1 MLHYVLRVKDMTK
14 SRWLLFAITTMGLI
28 SVGLLLHLFKMAPLT
43 DEKAIYLAKREK
55 IRPLQQLKGR
65 RPFTEEEMKLLRQF
79 AQDPEFTIRVR
90 ALSALSYTPDPKQRE
105 EAIQI
110 AIRSLN
116 DPWSSVR
123 VYALRLLARQ
133 NAKEAIPYII
143 PLLRDPNEH
152 VREQAKKTLQQLG
165 YKVGE

>member
-1 MLHYVLRVKDMTK
+1 MTK
-14 SRWLLFAITTMGLI
+14 RRWLLFAITTMGLI

-43 DEKAIYLAKREK
+43 DEKAIYLAKREQ

-65 RPFTEEEMKLLRQF
+65 RPFTEGEMKLLRQF

-116 DPWSSVR
+116 D
-123 VYALRLLARQ
+123 LARQ

-165 YKVGE
+165 YKVSE